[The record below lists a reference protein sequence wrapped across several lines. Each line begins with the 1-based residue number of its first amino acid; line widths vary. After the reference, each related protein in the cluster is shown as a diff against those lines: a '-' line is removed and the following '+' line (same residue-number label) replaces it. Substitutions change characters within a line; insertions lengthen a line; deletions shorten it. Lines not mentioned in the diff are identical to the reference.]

1 MARKM
6 GCQVR
11 SFNDPLSA
19 GTFASQVLKEGAAV
33 LIKGSQNKVFAE
45 EATKVLLR
53 DTNDKDKLVRQDDYW
68 LRRKQDWYAELH
80 NQTSDDLDNE

>member
-1 MARKM
+1 M
-6 GCQVR
+6 
-11 SFNDPLSA
+11 SA
-19 GTFASQVLKEGAAV
+19 GTFAGQVLKEGAAV